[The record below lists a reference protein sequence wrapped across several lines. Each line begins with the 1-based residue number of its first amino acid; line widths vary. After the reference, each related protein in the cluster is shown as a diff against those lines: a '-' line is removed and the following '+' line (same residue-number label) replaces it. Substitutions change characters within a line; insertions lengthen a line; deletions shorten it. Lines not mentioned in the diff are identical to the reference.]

1 MGVTHPQ
8 AVRTGVA
15 NFVVDQIDEG
25 TPSPGKLVFLTA
37 GGAVVA
43 TLTFA
48 NPAFGPAASGVA
60 VANAIASDINA
71 VGGTTTKA
79 ELRNSAGVL
88 KAACSVTVIGG
99 GGDIQLTDVD
109 IDPGQTLS
117 ISTLAY
123 EAMP

>member
-8 AVRTGVA
+8 AVRDGVC

-25 TPSPGKLVFLTA
+25 VPPGRLVFLTA
-37 GGAVVA
+37 GGAAVA
-43 TLTFA
+43 TLTFST
-48 NPAFGPAASGVA
+48 PAFGPAASGVA

-71 VGGTTTKA
+71 IGGTTTKA
-79 ELRNSAGVL
+79 EFRNAAGTP
-88 KAACSVTVIGG
+88 KAQCSVTVIGG

-109 IDPGQTLS
+109 IDVGQTLS
-117 ISTLAY
+117 ISSLAY